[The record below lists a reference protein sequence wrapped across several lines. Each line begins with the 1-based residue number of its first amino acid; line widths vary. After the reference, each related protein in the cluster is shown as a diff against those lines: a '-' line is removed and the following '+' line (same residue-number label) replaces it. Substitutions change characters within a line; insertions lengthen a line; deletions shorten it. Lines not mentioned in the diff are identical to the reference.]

1 MGDTVNRNY
10 PYPGVSTV
18 PDVPYDVQQLADAVD
33 ADVQGIVDDTATSFG
48 ALPLVQGGV
57 VSITVTSGT
66 SSGATVVTFP
76 TGFPAP
82 PAVVLTYGA
91 TAGPASSSRKL
102 QPRVDG
108 RTATGFTANLE
119 TADGTNVGATFTIAC
134 SWVAVEL

>member
-1 MGDTVNRNY
+1 MPTTVNRGY
-10 PYPGVSTV
+10 PTPAGTV
-18 PDVPYDVQQLADAVD
+18 PPNGPLAFTELADALD
-33 ADVQGIVDDTATSFG
+33 ADVQDIVDDTAASFA
-48 ALPLVQGGV
+48 ALPVVRGGV

-66 SSGATVVTFP
+66 SSGAANVTFP
-76 TGFPAP
+76 EAFAAP

-134 SWVAVEL
+134 SWIAVGS